1 MMLVVHMLRNKTSG
15 EFKFAGRVAP
25 NESYEKFANTWDLA
39 SDTPK
44 VLHIFD
50 ATLEEHG
57 FMVVADSRSL
67 AEIQAEALPPV
78 GALQGGPA
86 TPRQQASDAPD
97 ASEYQHELFRKNAQM
112 HHPARAV
119 RTDGNVSTPTSHLP
133 EPDNKQTR
141 AGKKVGE
148 ANRIRVESWMIVI
161 RSPKLQQQ
169 MSEEQPE
176 LLEKILAWYAGVK
189 AGGAKAAEVI
199 AYRMCVLKDEA
210 LMKEMESTD
219 PDALTK
225 IRAWHAAVKEGSAAG
240 GAKAAEVIAY
250 RMSVLKDEAL
260 MEEMEST
267 DPDGLTKILEWH
279 AAVKEGSAAGGAAAA
294 AGGAAHKAHV
304 TKAKML
310 AVKEAAAIT
319 AARGS
324 SGGGSSGGDA
334 DVVITFTKGDTTHP
348 LSGQY
353 TRKSADRWQKVDD
366 PAVEITL
373 MSTGHWDIQQ
383 LAETKGR
390 QPFRSVAGPP
400 KDTTLYGLGGM
411 WDIAPEGGSR
421 LAFGW
426 LATVVPK

>member
-1 MMLVVHMLRNKTSG
+1 MKIKKADEDGTSLLATPVTRDEFPVNGFCVKLGIDSTMMLVVHMLRNKTSG

-67 AEIQAEALPPV
+67 AKIQAEALPPV

-86 TPRQQASDAPD
+86 QPRQQASDAPD

-176 LLEKILAWYAGVK
+176 LLEKILAWYAGIK

-210 LMKEMESTD
+210 LMEEMESTD
-219 PDALTK
+219 PDA
-225 IRAWHAAVKEGSAAG
+225 
-240 GAKAAEVIAY
+240 
-250 RMSVLKDEAL
+250 
-260 MEEMEST
+260 
-267 DPDGLTKILEWH
+267 LTKILEWH

-334 DVVITFTKGDTTHP
+334 DVVIAFTKGDTTHP